1 MRKIYLKLLIASIS
15 SISLLLILKL
25 SKDSK
30 LFMPSE
36 YKQIKSSINNL
47 SKYND
52 LGKRILKFTIVPSS
66 YAKWSAKD
74 FNICEKDCHYMS
86 RLNPFKKHK
95 ESKLNEF
102 IRQDYLWGIP
112 TAIAS
117 PTGTISISQ
126 STFHFYKNKIG
137 FLECDLAH
145 EISHII
151 NNHTYKV
158 SAKGIQEVNKSKE
171 EIKNITMKYRREL
184 EIEADLHAMKML
196 FNSGINPKA
205 CIDNLRF
212 HAHVSGHV
220 HKTETESTHHGL
232 EERINKLK
240 KFEATDKIN
249 SKTNQFKRYQAIW
262 KYDRD
267 KNVLMYIPK

>member
-86 RLNPFKKHK
+86 RLNPFKKNK
-95 ESKLNEF
+95 EFKLNEF
-102 IRQDYLWGIP
+102 LRQDYLWGIP

-126 STFHFYKNKIG
+126 S
-137 FLECDLAH
+137 
-145 EISHII
+145 
-151 NNHTYKV
+151 
-158 SAKGIQEVNKSKE
+158 
-171 EIKNITMKYRREL
+171 
-184 EIEADLHAMKML
+184 
-196 FNSGINPKA
+196 
-205 CIDNLRF
+205 
-212 HAHVSGHV
+212 
-220 HKTETESTHHGL
+220 
-232 EERINKLK
+232 
-240 KFEATDKIN
+240 
-249 SKTNQFKRYQAIW
+249 
-262 KYDRD
+262 
-267 KNVLMYIPK
+267 